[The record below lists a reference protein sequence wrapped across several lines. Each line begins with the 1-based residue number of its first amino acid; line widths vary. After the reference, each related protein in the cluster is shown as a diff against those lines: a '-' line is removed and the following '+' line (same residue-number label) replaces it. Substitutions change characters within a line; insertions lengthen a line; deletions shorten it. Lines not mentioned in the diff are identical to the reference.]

1 MNGIVNY
8 QTTIGTTIMIL
19 SIMVIPKDK
28 AIIKF
33 LHVDG
38 IEVEKCKLIMEG
50 NDYLSWGVDDNYIGE
65 YCIKKLT
72 NNTAHIVI

>member
-19 SIMVIPKDK
+19 SIMVVPKDK

-38 IEVEKCKLIMEG
+38 IEVEKCKLIMAG
-50 NDYLSWGVDDNYIGE
+50 NNYLSWGFDDNYIGE
-65 YCIKKLT
+65 YCITTLT